1 MDRPSP
7 QGSGECLLPP
17 SVAPGQVGVQAGRAG
32 WRGSPRTRLLS
43 PELLSWS
50 AITYCM
56 TLDCVI
62 SSQSCGGPSCHE
74 TDTETKNVKPRMKG
88 YSWNLWRRQ
97 CFYLE
102 LKRLTSRPPH
112 TTSSPTPCS
121 LSLLQSST
129 SCQLTPLKGG
139 PGVPKR
145 ALAGS
150 QDPGVQVGFCQWW
163 AVGT

>member
-7 QGSGECLLPP
+7 QGSGECLLSP
-17 SVAPGQVGVQAGRAG
+17 SVAPGQVGVQQGMLGGEATLGLG
-32 WRGSPRTRLLS
+32 CSPL
-43 PELLSWS
+43 ELLSWS

-62 SSQSCGGPSCHE
+62 SSRSCGGPSCHE
-74 TDTETKNVKPRMKG
+74 TDTKTKNVKPRMKG

-102 LKRLTSRPPH
+102 LKRLARRPPH
-112 TTSSPTPCS
+112 TTSSPIPCS

-129 SCQLTPLKGG
+129 SCQLTPLKGR

-145 ALAGS
+145 ALSGS
-150 QDPGVQVGFCQWW
+150 QDPGEQVVFCQWW